1 MLNSTLCA
9 TSRAIC
15 CILENYQTPEGIKVP
30 AVLQPYLGGLDFIPF
45 VQDPPPMG
53 RAKEEEEKKRAAE
66 KAEKAE
72 KGKGGKGK

>member
-66 KAEKAE
+66 KAEKS
-72 KGKGGKGK
+72 KGGKGK